1 MDKKDKNELIGSLIV
16 SFVML
21 LFCLLV
27 SCQTQIKY
35 VPVENRTDSIYIDRL
50 VPYPIPQDSASI
62 RALME
67 CDENGKVILKWLDMA
82 NTKNVELQFKIDSLG
97 QVIANMKVKPD
108 TLYLPSKEIYV
119 DRKIEVP
126 VEVERKLTKW
136 EQFKMN
142 VGGWAIGVLSG
153 LLLLGIGYVIIWLIK
168 KRR

>member
-1 MDKKDKNELIGSLIV
+1 MKIIFHFIVCFLI
-16 SFVML
+16 
-21 LFCLLV
+21 LFTGCRSRV
-27 SCQTQIKY
+27 QY
-35 VPVENRTDSIYIDRL
+35 VPIENETDSVYIDRL
-50 VPYPIPQDSASI
+50 IPYPLPADSASI

-67 CDENGKVILKWLDMA
+67 CDENGKVILRWFDIA
-82 NTKNVELQFKIDSLG
+82 NSKNVELQFKIDSLG

>member
-1 MDKKDKNELIGSLIV
+1 MKIIFHFIVCFLI
-16 SFVML
+16 
-21 LFCLLV
+21 LFTGCRSRV
-27 SCQTQIKY
+27 QY
-35 VPVENRTDSIYIDRL
+35 VPIENETDSVYIDRL
-50 VPYPIPQDSASI
+50 IPYPLPADSASI

-67 CDENGKVILKWLDMA
+67 CDENGKVILRWLDIA
-82 NTKNVELQFKIDSLG
+82 NSKNIELQFKIDSLG